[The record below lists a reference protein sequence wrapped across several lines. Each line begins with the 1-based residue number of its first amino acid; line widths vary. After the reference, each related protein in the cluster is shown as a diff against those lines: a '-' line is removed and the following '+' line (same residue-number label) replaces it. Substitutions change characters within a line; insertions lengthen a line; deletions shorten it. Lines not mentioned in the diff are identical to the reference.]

1 MSRTTTQTHEL
12 RHPETGHTI
21 FADFGSRSFAHFLSL
36 GYTYPEAEPAEP
48 AEPATSPAEPAKPT
62 RRSKPKVA
70 KEAGNGND
78 KP

>member
-12 RHPETGHTI
+12 RHPETGHTV
-21 FADFGSRSFAHFLSL
+21 FADFGSRSYAHFLSL
-36 GYTYPEAEPAEP
+36 GYTHPEAET
-48 AEPATSPAEPAKPT
+48 AEPATLSAEPAKPT

-70 KEAGNGND
+70 KEADNGND

>member
-12 RHPETGHTI
+12 HHPETGHTV
-21 FADFGSRSFAHFLSL
+21 FADFGSRSLAHFLSL
-36 GYTYPEAEPAEP
+36 GYTYPEAEP

-62 RRSKPKVA
+62 RRSKPKPA
-70 KEAGNGND
+70 KEADNGND